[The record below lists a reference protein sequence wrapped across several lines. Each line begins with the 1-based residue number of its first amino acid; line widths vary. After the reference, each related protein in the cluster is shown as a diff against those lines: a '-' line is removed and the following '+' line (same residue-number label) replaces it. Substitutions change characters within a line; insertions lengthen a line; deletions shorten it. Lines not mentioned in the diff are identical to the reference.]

1 MVARFLID
9 DILADQ
15 EAAKLAGPKYEYPVG
30 LSMSTSDD
38 DETDKTNEALNNI
51 VNVDLIKNL
60 IANNT
65 AQQSDNLI
73 IPPIKPNT
81 TIYDNNYENFSNTT
95 TPTFTG
101 DLEPS
106 YAGLNTDAAVADK
119 KGFSLKSLIPFAE
132 GSMSRNILE
141 GIASLVPKMDPRQ
154 VALRD
159 LYGYTNTGSVP
170 FSFKSGLMEGYN
182 PVSGG
187 GLYTLTG
194 GKFGEPPT
202 YGLQKAYQKRMDTIE
217 KTLGNKYGLTDA
229 QIQDIYAGTYDEE
242 DYNFDT
248 ALVQRLQDLK
258 AAKDKEFQ
266 ILQSVT
272 PGSSNDGYIN
282 FTGSKDKPDITTTQ
296 AGGGSDYQDTFTGGG
311 QYAAGGEFATAPGT
325 YDRSGVTGAKEGY
338 SYGLKKGGLVSIL

>member
-81 TIYDNNYENFSNTT
+81 TIYDNNFENFSNTT

-141 GIASLVPKMDPRQ
+141 GIASLAPKMDPRQ

-159 LYGYTNTGSVP
+159 LYGYTSTGSVP
-170 FSFKSGLMEGYN
+170 SGLMQGYN

-311 QYAAGGEFATAPGT
+311 QYAAGGEFSTAPAPQR
-325 YDRSGVTGAKEGY
+325 DY
-338 SYGLKKGGLVSIL
+338 STHSAYGLKKGGLVSIL

>member
-1 MVARFLID
+1 MASLYDIGFNPRTMFID
-9 DILADQ
+9 EEGQIRLKNPEASKAMLAAN
-15 EAAKLAGPKYEYPVG
+15 EPTFNLNNYI
-30 LSMSTSDD
+30 MSTA
-38 DETDKTNEALNNI
+38 TKKQNNEP
-51 VNVDLIKNL
+51 V
-60 IANNT
+60 
-65 AQQSDNLI
+65 
-73 IPPIKPNT
+73 
-81 TIYDNNYENFSNTT
+81 FSN
-95 TPTFTG
+95 PG
-101 DLEPS
+101 LPELEPS
-106 YAGLNTDAAVADK
+106 YAGLNTDAVVPDK

-170 FSFKSGLMEGYN
+170 TGLMQGYN

-272 PGSSNDGYIN
+272 PGSSNDGYIT
-282 FTGSKDKPDITTTQ
+282 FSGSKDKPDITTTQ